1 MAANRERKGAEVDSW
16 KWDFGGR
23 EGGHQERLSRAQL
36 LGRAL
41 GLDAAV
47 LAPLF
52 VGACTTSSSSGDD
65 DDDDGMKRRRRKSV
79 EGSAGGR

>member
-23 EGGHQERLSRAQL
+23 EGGHQEHLS
-36 LGRAL
+36 RAL
-41 GLDAAV
+41 GLGVAA

-65 DDDDGMKRRRRKSV
+65 DDDDGMKRRRRKKH
-79 EGSAGGR
+79 